1 MSWRS
6 RRMWRLTARNA
17 TRFAGTKA
25 RRLVTPAERR
35 AALDK
40 QFAIRTAEDVA
51 KELGEMKGVLMKV
64 GQLVSFIAEGLP
76 DEAQAG
82 ARPRCRPTPPRW
94 RRRWPP
100 RSSRRELGGR
110 PGAGLPALGRPARRR
125 RQHRPGPP
133 GRDHRTAARS
143 PSRCSSPA
151 SREAIEE
158 DLDGA
163 EVMYNVFSAMALNG
177 LDARG
182 LVDELR
188 ARMREELDYRLE
200 ARQRRRVRR
209 ATSPATPGCASPSS
223 CPSCRTSGC

>member
-1 MSWRS
+1 
-6 RRMWRLTARNA
+6 MWRLTARNA

-25 RRLVTPAERR
+25 RQLVTPAERR
-35 AALDK
+35 AELDE

-76 DEAQAG
+76 DEAQAALAALQADAAPMAPTLAAEVVA
-82 ARPRCRPTPPRW
+82 ARA
-94 RRRWPP
+94 RRAAR
-100 RSSRRELGGR
+100 
-110 PGAGLPALGRPARRR
+110 AGVPALGRPARRR

-133 GRDHRTAARS
+133 RRVTPTAAS
-143 PSRCSSPA
+143 VAVKVQFPGVG
-151 SREAIEE
+151 EAIEE

-200 ARQRRRVRR
+200 ARQHRRVRQPLRRPPVGAHPR
-209 ATSPATPGCASPSS
+209 ARARAVDA
-223 CPSCRTSGC
+223 SGC